1 MIKVFFNFS
10 LYFCTLL
17 KKNISMRL
25 NKYWA
30 NRILIGFIIIYLC
43 FAFSLNLNAQDRKKL
58 EAEKAKIERE
68 IAKINSILNETKKTK
83 RLSASQLN
91 ILRKKI
97 RDREKLIA
105 NISKQTQALNGEI
118 QNTQKSIFQL
128 NEEINFL
135 KKEYIQMLRMAQK
148 NKTSANRLLFI
159 FSAKDYS
166 QAYQRYVFFKQY
178 GQLQKQKMFEIQQKT
193 NELEKKTN
201 ELVVKKVNQESLLSQ
216 QEKQKSELTKE
227 QKEKQ
232 STINSLQKKERQLAK
247 QIKEKQARRKKLQNQ
262 INAAIQAEVKRQAQ
276 IAAKSKTKDESKT
289 SSKEYV
295 MSATPEEIQL
305 SKDFTSNKGRLPW
318 PTEHGIITS
327 NYGTHPHPDIKGVM
341 IENLGVDIRTKRGSS
356 VRAVFDGEVVRVFT
370 GPNGQKVIILR
381 HGEYMTVYTNLS
393 NVFVS
398 AGNKVKTKQSI
409 GIIHTNT
416 EDVTEIN
423 FQVWKGNN
431 RQNPSTWIKL

>member
-1 MIKVFFNFS
+1 MIKGFFNFS

-118 QNTQKSIFQL
+118 QNTQKSILQL

-227 QKEKQ
+227 QRIKQ

-398 AGNKVKTKQSI
+398 SGNKVKTKQSI
-409 GIIHTNT
+409 GTIHTNT

>member
-1 MIKVFFNFS
+1 MIKGFFNFS

-17 KKNISMRL
+17 KKNISMRF

-227 QKEKQ
+227 QRIKQ

-409 GIIHTNT
+409 GTIHTNT

>member
-1 MIKVFFNFS
+1 
-10 LYFCTLL
+10 
-17 KKNISMRL
+17 MRL

-118 QNTQKSIFQL
+118 QNTQKSILQL

-227 QKEKQ
+227 QRIKQ

>member
-1 MIKVFFNFS
+1 MIKGFFNFS

-17 KKNISMRL
+17 KKNISMRF

-227 QKEKQ
+227 QRIKQ

-398 AGNKVKTKQSI
+398 SGNKVKTKQSI
-409 GIIHTNT
+409 GTIHTNT

>member
-1 MIKVFFNFS
+1 
-10 LYFCTLL
+10 
-17 KKNISMRL
+17 MRL

-58 EAEKAKIERE
+58 EAEKVKIEKE
-68 IAKINSILNETKKTK
+68 IEKINAILNETKKTK
-83 RLSASQLN
+83 NLSASQLN
-91 ILRKKI
+91 VLRKKI
-97 RDREKLIA
+97 RDRERLID

-118 QNTQKSIFQL
+118 QNTQKSILQL

-216 QEKQKSELTKE
+216 QEKQKSELNKE

-232 STINSLQKKERQLAK
+232 STINSLQKKERQLAN

-398 AGNKVKTKQSI
+398 SGNKVKTKQSI
-409 GIIHTNT
+409 GTIHTNT

>member
-1 MIKVFFNFS
+1 MIKGFFNFS

-58 EAEKAKIERE
+58 EAEKVKIEKE
-68 IAKINSILNETKKTK
+68 IEKINAILNETKKTK
-83 RLSASQLN
+83 NLSASQLN
-91 ILRKKI
+91 VLRKKI
-97 RDREKLIA
+97 RDRERLID

-118 QNTQKSIFQL
+118 QNTQKSILQL

>member
-1 MIKVFFNFS
+1 
-10 LYFCTLL
+10 
-17 KKNISMRL
+17 MRL

-58 EAEKAKIERE
+58 EAEKVKIEKE
-68 IAKINSILNETKKTK
+68 IEKINAILNETKKTK
-83 RLSASQLN
+83 NLSASQLN
-91 ILRKKI
+91 VLRKKI
-97 RDREKLIA
+97 RDRERLID

-118 QNTQKSIFQL
+118 QNTQKSILQL

-232 STINSLQKKERQLAK
+232 STINSLQKKERQLAN

>member
-1 MIKVFFNFS
+1 
-10 LYFCTLL
+10 
-17 KKNISMRL
+17 MRL

-118 QNTQKSIFQL
+118 QNTQKSILQL

-409 GIIHTNT
+409 GTIHTNT

>member
-105 NISKQTQALNGEI
+105 NISKQTQVLNGEI
-118 QNTQKSIFQL
+118 QNTQKSILQL

-232 STINSLQKKERQLAK
+232 STINSLQKKERQLAN

-341 IENLGVDIRTKRGSS
+341 IENLGVDIRTKKGSS

-398 AGNKVKTKQSI
+398 SGNKVKTKQSI
-409 GIIHTNT
+409 GTIHTNT

>member
-1 MIKVFFNFS
+1 
-10 LYFCTLL
+10 
-17 KKNISMRL
+17 MRL

-227 QKEKQ
+227 QRIKQ

-327 NYGTHPHPDIKGVM
+327 NYGTHPHPDIQGVM
-341 IENLGVDIRTKRGSS
+341 IENLGVDIRTKKGSS

-398 AGNKVKTKQSI
+398 SGNKVKTKQSI
-409 GIIHTNT
+409 GTIHTNT

>member
-1 MIKVFFNFS
+1 
-10 LYFCTLL
+10 
-17 KKNISMRL
+17 MRL

-227 QKEKQ
+227 QRIKQ

-341 IENLGVDIRTKRGSS
+341 IENLGVDIRTKKGSS

-398 AGNKVKTKQSI
+398 SGNKVKTKQSI
-409 GIIHTNT
+409 GTIHTNT